1 MKLAIYFYIK
11 ALFSFTICLISSSV
25 VFYIFSLIGNLEE
38 KLSFSSILIVSFLD
52 TLLILSYIPS
62 FIILLSIIILII
74 FLRSKNELMI
84 FKEYLSYTRLII
96 LFLPLAFVFS
106 FIEMNKNIAKEKIE
120 NSKLDFLKSER
131 IFDTKVIV
139 SNKDNYK
146 SYTIFKG
153 LNIPNN
159 EIDQYQRYEIL
170 NSKIKLGE
178 FSNQIEILNGLLIT
192 RNFTKFENGNFSN
205 ILDKKIILDDYAQL
219 MSNKLVIKDLH
230 NKALLNYGLEDLI
243 KNLYFIIFFVCM
255 FIILF
260 NRKVID
266 RKRNFV
272 STILICFAFLFYS
285 IIIFNIQLSFFNKE
299 LQILALLLITLS
311 FYKFTKYE

>member
-266 RKRNFV
+266 RKRNLV

>member
-1 MKLAIYFYIK
+1 MKLALYFYKKTI
-11 ALFSFTICLISSSV
+11 FSFIICLTSCSV

-38 KLSFSSILIVSFLD
+38 KLSFSSILIISFLN
-52 TLLILSYIPS
+52 TLQILTYIPS
-62 FIILLSIIILII
+62 FVILLSIIILII

-84 FKEYLSYTRLII
+84 FKEYLTSTRLII
-96 LFLPLAFVFS
+96 LFLPLAFIFS

-120 NSKLDFLKSER
+120 DTKLDFLKSEK

-139 SNKDNYK
+139 LNKDNYK

-159 EIDQYQRYEIL
+159 KINQYQRYEIF
-170 NSKIKLGE
+170 NGKIKLGE
-178 FSNQIEILNGLLIT
+178 FSNQIQIFNDLLVT
-192 RNFTKFENGNFSN
+192 HNFTKFENGKFSN
-205 ILDKKIILDDYAQL
+205 VLVKKILLDDYAKL
-219 MSNKLVIKDLH
+219 MNNKLVIKDFH
-230 NKALLNYGLEDLI
+230 NSRLFNYGLEDLI

-255 FIILF
+255 FVILF

-266 RKRNFV
+266 RKRNLA
-272 STILICFAFLFYS
+272 STIFICFAFLFYS
-285 IIIFNIQLSFFNKE
+285 VIIYNIQLSFFNKE

-311 FYKFTKYE
+311 FYKFTRYE